1 MHRSLGYFR
10 ADRNP
15 VSSHR
20 NSAYND
26 RNVMSAD
33 RNHKYAN
40 RNAMCVNR
48 YFKCAAY
55 SQKQITPGALGFYPH
70 PLTPSD

>member
-1 MHRSLGYFR
+1 
-10 ADRNP
+10 
-15 VSSHR
+15 
-20 NSAYND
+20 
-26 RNVMSAD
+26 MSAD